1 MEKQNVAHQNSQLP
15 QDELILVVH
24 VSNLFPAGPWQGLK
38 KDDIHEIVSR
48 IEKFG
53 EFRYRSEME
62 NDVHYKQ
69 IIPYLVF
76 KHQHNYFLM
85 ERKATATEQRL
96 RSKMTL
102 GIGGHVRQEDMHGA
116 TVFEWAWREF
126 HEEIDFKGNV
136 KITTLGLLNDDSNSV
151 GQVHMGLVLLVD
163 GNSDQISVKSELK
176 EGMLMPLEECRMH
189 FEQME
194 PWSQLVF
201 DVLKQ
206 HDNTTK

>member
-1 MEKQNVAHQNSQLP
+1 MEKQTVAHQNPQLP

-38 KDDIHEIVSR
+38 RDGINEIVGR

-62 NDVHYKQ
+62 HDTHYKQ

-76 KHQHNYFLM
+76 THQHKYFLM

-96 RSKMTL
+96 KSKMTL

-136 KITTLGLLNDDSNSV
+136 KITTIGLLNDDLNSV
-151 GQVHMGLVLLVD
+151 GQVHLGLVLLVE

-176 EGMLMPLEECRMH
+176 EGHLLSLEECQLQV
-189 FEQME
+189 EQME
-194 PWSQLVF
+194 SWSQLVF

-206 HDNTTK
+206 HDNSIK